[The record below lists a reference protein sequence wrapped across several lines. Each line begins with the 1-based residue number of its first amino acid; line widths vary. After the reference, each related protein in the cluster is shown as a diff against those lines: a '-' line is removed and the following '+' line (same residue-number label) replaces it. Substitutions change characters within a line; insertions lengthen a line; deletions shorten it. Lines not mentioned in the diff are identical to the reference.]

1 MVSVRP
7 ATLGAGTDARGAD
20 GRAESAAG
28 GWASGWVCGCAWR
41 VTVPL
46 RLKFES
52 SRGPMSDAGAEAAG
66 AAVDELSWASAGTA
80 ADSKAA
86 ASPQ

>member
-1 MVSVRP
+1 
-7 ATLGAGTDARGAD
+7 
-20 GRAESAAG
+20 
-28 GWASGWVCGCAWR
+28 

-52 SRGPMSDAGAEAAG
+52 SRGPMSDEGAAAAG

-80 ADSKAA
+80 TDSKAA